1 MPMELVRKTIA
12 SLGMLGSFW
21 FSSARPPR
29 RNLGNFEFRHPCL
42 DHIWHV
48 ETSTHTR
55 VHVPR
60 EWHRGLHFHA
70 RSPEVILPM
79 VNSPDF
85 STPLSMVSDAKTNAE
100 QIVVFEVRR
109 AVMCLRQIRAG
120 SSREG
125 GEGGR
130 LGSSS
135 SSLCAMLVRSNTSKS
150 AFSYG
155 CTLDPGHVF
164 TCRKANVCRIVP
176 RWTLK
181 DDSKVHWINC

>member
-100 QIVVFEVRR
+100 QIAVFEVRR
-109 AVMCLRQIRAG
+109 VVTCSCWDCHSFASNARRQQQRRRRRRSTGIKLKLTVCYAG
-120 SSREG
+120 KVKHKQECVFVWMYARSGSRVY
-125 GEGGR
+125 
-130 LGSSS
+130 
-135 SSLCAMLVRSNTSKS
+135 MPKS
-150 AFSYG
+150 ECVSD
-155 CTLDPGHVF
+155 CTEMD
-164 TCRKANVCRIVP
+164 T
-176 RWTLK
+176 
-181 DDSKVHWINC
+181 